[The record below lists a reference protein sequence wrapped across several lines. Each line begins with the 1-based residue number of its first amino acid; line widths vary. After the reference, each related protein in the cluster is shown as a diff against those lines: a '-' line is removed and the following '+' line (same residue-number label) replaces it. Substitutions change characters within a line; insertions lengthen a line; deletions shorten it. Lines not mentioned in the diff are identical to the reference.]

1 MYSAIMT
8 QILLRH
14 DDYQKLNNNHI
25 SAHRIYDKKGFMFK
39 RKFKSVSKVI
49 EELLI

>member
-14 DDYQKLNNNHI
+14 NDYQKLNNDHI
-25 SAHRIYDKKGFMFK
+25 SAHRIYDKKESLKENLCPSQRF
-39 RKFKSVSKVI
+39 
-49 EELLI
+49 LTNH